1 MKHKMAGGEKMKT
14 LKTTTAIIL
23 FLLSV
28 TVLADGS
35 SLQSRKKHRGRV
47 KKMETVSIGN
57 WGGQH
62 VRLEVTD
69 SGAELDFDCAH
80 GTIKSVLKLDRDGNF
95 DVEGFYAR
103 ERPGPLR
110 EDENQ
115 NGEPAR
121 FKGHVAGQKMTL
133 TVMLTG
139 TSKTVGTYTLELG
152 KRARIVKC
160 M

>member
-1 MKHKMAGGEKMKT
+1 MKQVR
-14 LKTTTAIIL
+14 TTTALIL

-28 TVLADGS
+28 SLLAQGS
-35 SLQSRKKHRGRV
+35 GGQGRRKYRGRV
-47 KKMETVSIGN
+47 KRMETVSIGN

-62 VRLEVTD
+62 VRLEVTR
-69 SGAELDFDCAH
+69 SGAQLDFDCARA
-80 GTIKSVLKLDRDGNF
+80 TISKALVLDRDGNF

-110 EDENQ
+110 EGDDQ
-115 NGEPAR
+115 SGQPAR
-121 FKGHVAGQKMTL
+121 FKGRVSGQSMTL
-133 TVMLTG
+133 TVMLEG
-139 TSKTVGTYTLELG
+139 SQEPIGTYKLEFG